1 MKNLSQNNFFFLAIG
16 GLIFFGL
23 LMLSSASA
31 VISSNKWGD
40 DYYLLKQQALN
51 GLIPGLI
58 LFFAAGYFPYRKLK
72 KFAMPLML
80 ASIFLLA
87 LLFVPGLGVSIKGAT
102 RWLNL
107 GIISFQPS
115 EILKL
120 AVIVY
125 LAALFESHK
134 KNSSDEAK
142 GKFLPFAVISAVI
155 TALLI
160 SQPDLGTLGVV
171 LGIAFM
177 MYFAV
182 GAKAMHILAV
192 ALLGLAGLA
201 VFIVMS
207 GHGLDRI
214 EVFLNPH
221 SDKLGSGYQISQAMG
236 VIASGGYFGLG
247 FGAFQEKAGSRLPEP
262 MGDSI
267 FAIVAQEMGFAGV
280 LAITALLVTLGW
292 YGLKIAKS
300 SRDEFGALLVTGVIV
315 WILIQ
320 SFINIGAISGFLPL
334 TGIPLPF
341 VSYGGTSLAI
351 LLTACGIVYNIQKTS
366 LN

>member
-1 MKNLSQNNFFFLAIG
+1 MKNINQNNFFFLAIG

-23 LMLSSASA
+23 LILSSASA
-31 VISSNKWGD
+31 VHSSQRWGD
-40 DYYLLKQQALN
+40 DYYFLKQQVFN

-72 KFAMPLML
+72 KFALSMMFV
-80 ASIFLLA
+80 SVFLLA
-87 LLFVPGLGVSIKGAT
+87 LLFVPGLGLFIKGAT
-102 RWLNL
+102 RWLDL

-115 EILKL
+115 EVLKL

-125 LAALFESHK
+125 LAALFESHRR
-134 KNSSDEAK
+134 NSSDETK

-177 MYFAV
+177 MYFAA
-182 GAKAMHILAV
+182 GAKVAHILAA
-192 ALLGLAGLA
+192 ALFGLAGLA
-201 VFIVMS
+201 AFVVIS

-236 VIASGGYFGLG
+236 VIASGGYLGQG
-247 FGAFQEKAGSRLPEP
+247 FGAFQAKTGLRLPEP

-267 FAIVAQEMGFAGV
+267 FAIVAQELGFAGV
-280 LAITALLVTLGW
+280 LAVIALLVALGW
-292 YGLKIAKS
+292 YGFKIAKS
-300 SRDEFGALLVTGVIV
+300 VRDEFGTLLVVGVVV
-315 WILIQ
+315 WILSQ

-341 VSYGGTSLAI
+341 VSYGGTSLVI
-351 LLTACGIVYNIQKTS
+351 LLTACGIVYNIQR
-366 LN
+366 NI